1 MEYNSKTKISASS
14 SAHIPHWHNPDS
26 SRSTINEGE
35 GSYVFDEDGKQYLDF
50 VSSLYCV
57 NAGHDNSHII
67 DAVTEQLQR
76 VPYVSSGKDNDARAA
91 LSNKLS
97 DIAPGDLSDVVFSV
111 SGSEANEL
119 AIQFAREKQ
128 DASKIL
134 TRWRSYHGST
144 YGAGALT
151 GEPGTRNAV
160 ESHAATTGSVHF
172 LPAEGDHSPF
182 DADSPEGVAKKAA
195 DHVEY
200 VIRNEGPDSV
210 AAILIEP
217 VAGSSGAYTAPPGYF
232 ERLREICDEYDV
244 LLIADEVITGFGR
257 CGEMFGMQT
266 EGVTPDM
273 ITFAKGVTSSY
284 VPLGGVIMR
293 PEIGESVR
301 SGTSIGQTFAGH
313 PAACSAGLAAIEEYE
328 DGLIENVQE
337 LAPVLETRLEEL
349 ASNHEE
355 ITEIRGRGFHWGV
368 VVENPE
374 TGEPYKNS
382 WVDGD
387 DVENPVGDVS
397 EAATERGLLVGL
409 GRPDYQLIICPPL
422 CVDEEQIHE
431 AVDTLDSAFSAV
443 FD

>member
-1 MEYNSKTKISASS
+1 MEYNSKTKISVSG

-26 SRSTINEGE
+26 DRSVINEGE
-35 GSYVFDEDGKQYLDF
+35 GPYVFDENGKTYLDF

-57 NAGHDNSHII
+57 NAGHDNTRII

-76 VPYVSSGKDNDARAA
+76 IPYVSSGKDNDTRTA
-91 LSNKLS
+91 LSNKLA
-97 DIAPGDLSDVVFSV
+97 DVAPGDLSDVVFSV

-119 AIQFAREKQ
+119 AVQIAREKQ
-128 DASKIL
+128 DASKVL
-134 TRWRSYHGST
+134 TRWCSYHGST

-151 GEPGTRNAV
+151 GDPDTRNAV
-160 ESHAATTGSVHF
+160 ETHAATTGSVRF
-172 LPAEGDHSPF
+172 LPPKGDNAPF
-182 DADSPEGVAKKAA
+182 DADSPADLAKKAA
-195 DHVEY
+195 DHVEF

-210 AAILIEP
+210 AALLIEP

-232 ERLREICDEYDV
+232 ERLREICDDYDV

-257 CGEMFGMQT
+257 CGKMFGMQT
-266 EGVTPDM
+266 EDVTPDM

-284 VPLGGVIMR
+284 APLGGVIMR
-293 PEIGESVR
+293 PEVGETAR

-313 PAACSAGLAAIEEYE
+313 PAACAAGLAAIEEYQ

-337 LAPVLETRLEEL
+337 LAPVLEAQLEEL
-349 ASNHEE
+349 ASHREE
-355 ITEIRGRGFHWGV
+355 ISKVRGRGFHWSI

-382 WVDGD
+382 WVDGED
-387 DVENPVGDVS
+387 IENPVDDVA
-397 EAATERGLLVGL
+397 EAAKDRGLLVGM
-409 GRPDYQLIICPPL
+409 GRPDYQLIVCPPL
-422 CVDEEQIHE
+422 CIDEAQIHD
-431 AVDTLDSAFSAV
+431 AVETLDSAFSAV